1 MRSLQIQIIYK
12 KKNNGQRNM
21 DNCGR
26 SQSSYIMVTRER
38 GRRIMPWFDEI
49 ILDDLD
55 DELNIHENS
64 DYKKEKWKQN

>member
-1 MRSLQIQIIYK
+1 MGY
-12 KKNNGQRNM
+12 
-21 DNCGR
+21 CGR